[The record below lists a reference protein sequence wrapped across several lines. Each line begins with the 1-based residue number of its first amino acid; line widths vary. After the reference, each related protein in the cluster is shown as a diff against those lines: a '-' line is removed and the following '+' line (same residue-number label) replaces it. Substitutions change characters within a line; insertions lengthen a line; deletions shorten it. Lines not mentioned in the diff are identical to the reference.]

1 MKKVF
6 GGVILGGIVGIILS
20 IVGTIFRKKHDDET
34 ED

>member
-6 GGVILGGIVGIILS
+6 GGVILGGIIGIILS
-20 IVGTIFRKKHDDET
+20 IVGTIFRIKPDDEI